1 MLQKPDNA
9 SQSSNYEVNQVEKL
23 QSDLDIACLKTIV
36 ALLHHLPLQPS
47 EPVVESDALVIKSRI
62 FYKYFTYF
70 FKLLNRCRV
79 SEASVSSEEGRLDCM
94 LIRHCVD

>member
-1 MLQKPDNA
+1 M
-9 SQSSNYEVNQVEKL
+9 EKL
-23 QSDLDIACLKTIV
+23 QNDLDIACLKTIV

-79 SEASVSSEEGRLDCM
+79 YEVYIRIAVSYLCD
-94 LIRHCVD
+94 D

>member
-1 MLQKPDNA
+1 M
-9 SQSSNYEVNQVEKL
+9 EKL
-23 QSDLDIACLKTIV
+23 QNDLDIACLKTIV

-47 EPVVESDALVIKSRI
+47 EPVVESDALAIKSRI

-79 SEASVSSEEGRLDCM
+79 YEVCICIVVSYLCV
-94 LIRHCVD
+94 LINKYLG